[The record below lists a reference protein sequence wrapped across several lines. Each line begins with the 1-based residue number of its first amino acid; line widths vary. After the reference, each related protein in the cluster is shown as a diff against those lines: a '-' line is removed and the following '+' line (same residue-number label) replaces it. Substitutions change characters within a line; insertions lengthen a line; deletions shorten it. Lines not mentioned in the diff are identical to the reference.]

1 MKVAIVG
8 SRSLV
13 VLHLEDYLPAGI
25 TEIVSGGAVGV
36 DTCAKRY
43 AQAHGIALK
52 EFLPDYQTWGRRA
65 PLVRNL
71 QIIDYADMVVAF
83 WDQSSH
89 GTKFVIDHA
98 RRAGKKVIVYCLSP
112 QK

>member
-1 MKVAIVG
+1 MKIAIIG
-8 SRSLV
+8 SRG
-13 VLHLEDYLPAGI
+13 LHVNDLERYLPEGI
-25 TEIVSGGAVGV
+25 TEIVSGGARGI
-36 DTCAKRY
+36 DSDARAYAK
-43 AQAHGIALK
+43 AHGIPLK

-89 GTKFVIDHA
+89 ETKFVIDHA
-98 RRAGKKVIVYCLSP
+98 RRAGKKVIVYCPSP